1 MPNQTL
7 DRMTRSA
14 VSRIFQGGRFWRAP
28 RHRSALTFGVTR
40 TASAISFQ
48 DQFFYV
54 SNQRFQSLIE
64 FGLEVGE
71 KTATTDEERSF
82 VSDLRKRSDAF
93 YPGYDFAIERE
104 FPSRIER
111 KFWARVFFDLA
122 HLIFRREIGNQDAT
136 FWQYSAVGDAYLL
149 GRVITRSVQEE
160 EQAWHPKTMA
170 SIEADA
176 FHQKGVNLRL

>member
-1 MPNQTL
+1 MKRDTTTSSYNS
-7 DRMTRSA
+7 M
-14 VSRIFQGGRFWRAP
+14 
-28 RHRSALTFGVTR
+28 
-40 TASAISFQ
+40 ASAISFQ

-54 SNQRFQSLIE
+54 SNQRFYSLIE

-104 FPSRIER
+104 LPLLSER

-122 HLIFRREIGNQDAT
+122 HLIFRRDVGNQDVT

-149 GRVITRSVQEE
+149 GRVLTRSVQEE

-170 SIEADA
+170 SIEAEA
-176 FHQKGVNLRL
+176 FHQKGVNVRL